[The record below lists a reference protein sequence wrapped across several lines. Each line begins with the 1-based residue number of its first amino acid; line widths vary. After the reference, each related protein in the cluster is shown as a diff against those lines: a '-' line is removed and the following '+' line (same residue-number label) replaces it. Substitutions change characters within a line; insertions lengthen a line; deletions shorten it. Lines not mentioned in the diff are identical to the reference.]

1 MAFLHALA
9 VLSVPL
15 GAASSA
21 CFDGQGG
28 FTQEHWSFC
37 ERLTEKILMYYGPS
51 GDFLKLGLFVDS
63 HSGWS
68 ALAFGGNGGMK
79 GAQQFVV
86 RKVNNAFV
94 AEERYSTDYV
104 TPELQPAQEIAL
116 IFASEENGNIAWGVA
131 IPRSSCAAGERYP
144 VEDISR
150 FMHWALGDSHDFYH
164 HTSRGQFHANLISGP
179 TTMED
184 FSNAQNI
191 SFTMPDVSVVMGA
204 GGNDEKNPYL
214 CTLFDLSQML
224 PSSMNLADKHH
235 VAMFSPILDT
245 DSAAY
250 VHHMILYACEDED
263 AASGF
268 QHGQVVPECESMP
281 RGCNALKW
289 PWAVGSESVVFPPQ
303 AGMPMGQGQKW
314 FALQMHYYNPSLTT
328 GIKDSSG
335 VRVTFATQLRT
346 YDAGTFRF
354 NGGTGDDQRDPIPAG
369 ESEYTLPKAY
379 VPSTCTNKWTVDEV
393 TVLGVVYHA
402 HLVGKNL
409 NIDVVRGGEH
419 VGQLRREKRYDFSHQ
434 SLEPSSVGKLK
445 KGDELIFSCT
455 YDTSSRTSP
464 TTFGDF
470 TQTEM
475 CWSAFMYYPAQRMNR
490 AIYFGSNMMY
500 CEGADLSPQFFFEP
514 VVPASTCVQS
524 GDLRSTAGQQALTA
538 MGVDVSSIQPLPE
551 VTSTSVGHS
560 SISNNVQ
567 PGSLAVALTFALA
580 VQIVA

>member
-1 MAFLHALA
+1 MAFLRALA

-37 ERLTEKILMYYGPS
+37 ERLTEKIFMYYGPS
-51 GDFLKLGLFVDS
+51 GDFLKLGLFVES

-116 IFASEENGNIAWGVA
+116 ISPARRMATLPGVW
-131 IPRSSCAAGERYP
+131 RSHGAPVPQERGIQWKTLAVSCIGPWE
-144 VEDISR
+144 
-150 FMHWALGDSHDFYH
+150 SHDFYH

-179 TTMED
+179 ATMED

-289 PWAVGSESVVFPPQ
+289 PWAVGSEPVVFPPQ

-346 YDAGTFRF
+346 YDASTFRF

-409 NIDVVRGGEH
+409 NIDVVRGGEQ
-419 VGQLRREKRYDFSHQ
+419 VGQL
-434 SLEPSSVGKLK
+434 
-445 KGDELIFSCT
+445 
-455 YDTSSRTSP
+455 
-464 TTFGDF
+464 
-470 TQTEM
+470 
-475 CWSAFMYYPAQRMNR
+475 
-490 AIYFGSNMMY
+490 
-500 CEGADLSPQFFFEP
+500 
-514 VVPASTCVQS
+514 
-524 GDLRSTAGQQALTA
+524 
-538 MGVDVSSIQPLPE
+538 
-551 VTSTSVGHS
+551 
-560 SISNNVQ
+560 
-567 PGSLAVALTFALA
+567 
-580 VQIVA
+580 